1 MTAVMKVV
9 CGGQYLTESYT
20 HIYSE
25 TGKISF
31 DLEAEHA
38 EKNLWQWRKNF
49 FAVKGKHKGH

>member
-1 MTAVMKVV
+1 MKVV

-49 FAVKGKHKGH
+49 LAVKGKHKGH